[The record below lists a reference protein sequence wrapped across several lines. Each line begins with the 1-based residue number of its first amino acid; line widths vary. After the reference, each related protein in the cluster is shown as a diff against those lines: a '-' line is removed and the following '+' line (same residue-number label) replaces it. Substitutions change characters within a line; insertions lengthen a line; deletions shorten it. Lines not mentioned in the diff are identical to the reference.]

1 MAAEAA
7 QREREEKLHQTQ
19 SNVPIKRQRE
29 WEDDDGVG
37 KKQPTEENRARMEDV
52 HHHRGSPPPQH
63 RRDSVERQREEYH
76 HAPPAPHSIHNLNH
90 TQLLPLSEGSR
101 MPERRDEPKEVIEP
115 AARKVE
121 EDDEYDVDDEDV
133 KREGG
138 QPPRHKESNS
148 SPNSKGGANG
158 ISNGGDKRE

>member
-1 MAAEAA
+1 MAADAA
-7 QREREEKLHQTQ
+7 QRERDEKLHQTQ

-90 TQLLPLSEGSR
+90 TQLPPMSEPR